1 MNRRTF
7 IRSTTAA
14 GLGGLALLGSG
25 CAGEG
30 GSAPSPDEP
39 GAATNGHALAR
50 IGVQLYTV
58 RSILE
63 NDFVGGIEKVAAAG
77 YDEVEF
83 AGYFDRS
90 PADVKAL
97 LDRLGLAAPSAH
109 VGLDALKDD
118 LDAVVEAARVIGHQF
133 VVCPWLAPNQRRTL
147 DDYRGH
153 AAFFNEAGKRFKDE
167 GIQFAYHNHDFE
179 FEPIDGRMPYDLL
192 LAETDAD
199 LVKMELD
206 LYWIT
211 YAGQDPLAYFAK
223 HPGRFPLCHV
233 KDMAADRTM
242 TPAGQGTIDFA
253 AVFAKSDEAGLQHYF
268 VEHDNAEDPIQSI
281 TTSYTYLRAL
291 RF

>member
-7 IRSTTAA
+7 IRSSAA
-14 GLGGLALLGSG
+14 GLGGLALLGAG
-25 CAGEG
+25 CGGEG
-30 GSAPSPDEP
+30 GSSPSPAEP
-39 GAATNGHALAR
+39 GAMTNGHALAR

-83 AGYFDRS
+83 AGYFDHS
-90 PADVKAL
+90 PADVKGL
-97 LDRLGLAAPSAH
+97 LDRLGLTAPSAH
-109 VGLDALKDD
+109 VGLDALKND
-118 LDAVVEAARVIGHQF
+118 LEAVIEAARVIGHQF
-133 VVCPWLAPNQRRTL
+133 VVCPWLAEDQRQTL

-153 AAFFNEAGKRFKDE
+153 AAFFNEAGRRFKDA

-179 FEPIDGRMPYDLL
+179 FVPIDGQMPYDLL

-206 LYWIT
+206 LYWIA

-233 KDMAADRTM
+233 KDMSAERQM
-242 TPAGQGTIDFA
+242 VPAGQGTIDFA
-253 AVFAKSDEAGLQHYF
+253 AVFAQSDEAGLRHYF

-281 TTSYTYLRAL
+281 TASYTYLHTL

>member
-7 IRSTTAA
+7 IRSTAAA

-39 GAATNGHALAR
+39 GAATNGHSLAR

-153 AAFFNEAGKRFKDE
+153 AVFFNEAGKRFKDE

-206 LYWIT
+206 LYWIA

>member
-7 IRSTTAA
+7 IRSTAAA

-39 GAATNGHALAR
+39 GAATNGHSLAR

>member
-7 IRSTTAA
+7 IRSTAAA

-97 LDRLGLAAPSAH
+97 LDRLDLTAPSAH

-268 VEHDNAEDPIQSI
+268 VEHDNAEDPIQRI
-281 TTSYTYLRAL
+281 TTSDTYLRAL

>member
-7 IRSTTAA
+7 IRSTAAA

-83 AGYFDRS
+83 AGYFDHS